1 MEDHK
6 QGVADLNRLGF
17 NGEALSAEIG
27 NVGKKKELLSLDS
40 ASVVDK
46 LVEECGFYKAGN
58 LFKVGC
64 YFSNYAVILE
74 ATERSNNMYEE

>member
-1 MEDHK
+1 MEDYK
-6 QGVADLNRLGF
+6 QGVAYLNRLGF

-27 NVGKKKELLSLDS
+27 DVGTKKELLSLDS

-46 LVEECGFYKAGN
+46 LVEECGACKAGN

-64 YFSNYAVILE
+64 YFSNSAVIL
-74 ATERSNNMYEE
+74 

>member
-17 NGEALSAEIG
+17 NGETFSAEIG
-27 NVGKKKELLSLDS
+27 NVGKKKELLLLDS
-40 ASVVDK
+40 ALVVDK
-46 LVEECGFYKAGN
+46 MVEECGACKAGK

-64 YFSNYAVILE
+64 YFSNSAVIL
-74 ATERSNNMYEE
+74 